1 MARPTDYT
9 PEKGAL
15 IVDLMAEGQSLKEIC
30 ADESMPKVST
40 VGHWRAKHPEF
51 AALYAHARQLAGDAE
66 ADNAKRFAETTHVL
80 LPNGMY
86 APIDTNRAK
95 LMADTAKW
103 RSSRLN
109 QKDWG
114 DKTQIEHSGSIAF
127 TEMTDE
133 DMVDALKTLIAQGK
147 FELPGGVTLESDEA
161 PPVDDDFDPL
171 EFA

>member
-1 MARPTDYT
+1 MARPTTYT
-9 PEKGAL
+9 PELGAF
-15 IVDLMAEGQSLKEIC
+15 IVDQMAEGRSLKDIAAE
-30 ADESMPKVST
+30 EGMPKVST
-40 VGHWRAKHPEF
+40 VGQWRAKHPEF

-66 ADNAKRFAETTHVL
+66 ADLAKHYAEQTHIR

-86 APIDTNRAK
+86 VPVDPQRSR

-114 DKTQIEHSGSIAF
+114 DKTHVEHSGSIAF
-127 TEMTDE
+127 TDMTDE
-133 DMVDALKTLIAQGK
+133 DLLNAIMELIAQGK
-147 FELPGGVTLESDEA
+147 FDLPNGVKLVADGDEPEA
-161 PPVDDDFDPL
+161 YDHS